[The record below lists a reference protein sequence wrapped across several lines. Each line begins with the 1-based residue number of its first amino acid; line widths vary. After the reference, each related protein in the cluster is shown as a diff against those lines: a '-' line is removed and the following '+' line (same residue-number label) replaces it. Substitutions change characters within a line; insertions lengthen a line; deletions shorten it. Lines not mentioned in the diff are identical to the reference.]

1 MPEAFEELILGLT
14 RQPGE
19 GWGLNI
25 NNASFKVTKVAPEGA
40 ASKSRDPPKTVGDH
54 QRCWHRGALAGACMT
69 LLDNNTR
76 ASEMRDAFVQAGDVC
91 QLRIKRPI
99 PNEEELDSLPGCQPS
114 KSKGMLSRWGRPSE
128 GGRRPSTRDCEL
140 SARR

>member
-40 ASKSRDPPKTVGDH
+40 ASKSCDPPKVGDLLV
-54 QRCWHRGALAGACMT
+54 GIAGADGRFT

-91 QLRIKRPI
+91 QLRVKRPI
-99 PNEEELDSLPGCQPS
+99 PNEEELSTARR
-114 KSKGMLSRWGRPSE
+114 KRVSRKACFLGGAGPSE
-128 GGRRPSTRDCEL
+128 GGRRPSTRG
-140 SARR
+140 